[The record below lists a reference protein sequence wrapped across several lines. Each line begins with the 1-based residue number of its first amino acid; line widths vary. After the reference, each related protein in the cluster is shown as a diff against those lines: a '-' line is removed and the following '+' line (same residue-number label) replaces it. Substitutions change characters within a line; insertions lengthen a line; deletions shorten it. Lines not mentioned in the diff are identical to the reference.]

1 MKIKSTQV
9 NEQTA
14 YRERKQAEGK
24 KAKTV
29 WVDDADFKRIKEMA
43 SYDKNLTESDF
54 INNMFALAMV
64 RDKMMWGEIVRA
76 KKDGIIPDNVIES
89 YMNYELRR
97 APPCI
102 EDFFKSFTEVV
113 GDENVACCRIK

>member
-89 YMNYELRR
+89 YMNYE
-97 APPCI
+97 
-102 EDFFKSFTEVV
+102 
-113 GDENVACCRIK
+113 